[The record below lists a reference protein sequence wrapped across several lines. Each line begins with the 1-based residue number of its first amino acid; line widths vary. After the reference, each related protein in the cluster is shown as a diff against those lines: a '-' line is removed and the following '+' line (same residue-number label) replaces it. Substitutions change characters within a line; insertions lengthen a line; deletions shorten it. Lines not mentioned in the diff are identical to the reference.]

1 MTNAEKNQIT
11 YGISNSSIGC
21 SGNSQGVPR
30 LGFPGFCLQDGPSG
44 VRGADLVSAYPNG
57 IHLGASWNESL
68 LYDVGMYLGAEFKA
82 KGGNLLKPVHA
93 ILGSNSVQ
101 RMLLLGLS

>member
-11 YGISNSSIGC
+11 YGITNSSIGC

-44 VRGADLVSAYPNG
+44 VRGGDMVSAYPNG

-68 LYDVGMYLGAEFKA
+68 LYDVGKYLGAEFKA
-82 KGGNLLKPVHA
+82 KGG
-93 ILGSNSVQ
+93 I
-101 RMLLLGLS
+101 LLGQA